1 MRMKF
6 DVRTQNYFYFS
17 FYFILFIIDGYTT
30 FLSTPEHEKN
40 PIIRNL
46 WLIGSNHA
54 YNYRLILAIVILF
67 GSLFVNKYKPNANR
81 KVMLIFIPIYAI
93 VILHNFYVLFHS

>member
-1 MRMKF
+1 MRIKF
-6 DVRTQNYFYFS
+6 NTRTQNYFYFS

-46 WLIGSNHA
+46 WLMSPKYA
-54 YNYRLILAIVILF
+54 YNYRLILGLLILF
-67 GSLFVNKYKPNANR
+67 GCLFVNKSKPNAIR
-81 KVMLIFIPIYAI
+81 IVMLIAIPIYGI
-93 VILHNFYVLFHS
+93 LILHNFYVLFHP